1 LIIAHPGHELRV
13 HGWLERERPVVFV
26 LTDGSGH
33 EGVPRV
39 SSTRSV
45 ITRAGAIPGPV
56 LGRFSDRE
64 VYEVILDGRIDPLAE
79 VVDTIAGVLAEL
91 EIECVAGDAIEG
103 FNPSHDLCRVVA
115 DAAVREASVRTGRVI
130 AAYDFP
136 LEGRP
141 DACQA
146 VGCLRCELDES
157 ELARKL
163 EAAHNYPEMAGE
175 VERAIGLYGVE
186 PFRVECLRPVDP
198 ESDLETLFDE
208 PPFYERHGE
217 QQVAAGHYSQVLR
230 FREHFLPLA
239 RSLRSLVRGRARPG
253 HRPGPAGPC
262 SGALRGEGPPRK

>member
-1 LIIAHPGHELRV
+1 MIPQVSVRAALIIAHPGHELRV

-33 EGVPRV
+33 GGVPRV

-45 ITRAGAIPGPV
+45 VHRAGAIPGPV
-56 LGRFSDRE
+56 LGRFTDRQL
-64 VYEVILDGRIDPLAE
+64 YEVILDGRIDPLAE

-91 EIECVAGDAIEG
+91 EIEHVAGDAIEG
-103 FNPSHDLCRVVA
+103 FNPSHDLCRVLA
-115 DAAVREASVRTGRVI
+115 DAAVREASTRTGRAI
-130 AAYDFP
+130 ASYDFP

-141 DACQA
+141 DACHA
-146 VGCLRCELDES
+146 AGCLRRELDES

-163 EAAHNYPEMAGE
+163 AAARSYPEMADE
-175 VERAIGLYGVE
+175 VERAIGRYGVE

-198 ESDLETLFDE
+198 ETDLESMIEE

-217 QQVAAGHYSQVLR
+217 RQVAAGHYRRVLR

-239 RSLRSLVRGRARPG
+239 RSLRTLVRA
-253 HRPGPAGPC
+253 
-262 SGALRGEGPPRK
+262 